1 MTWEMLAE
9 SRFGSRWKPC
19 DLYNQGAIKS
29 EYLKYFQKKCKNLAW
44 VFGLKTSF
52 MVGKC
57 NIYALKVYIIHLS
70 EKNSHIE

>member
-29 EYLKYFQKKCKNLAW
+29 EYLKYFQKKKYISGMGFWIEN
-44 VFGLKTSF
+44 VFYG
-52 MVGKC
+52 GK
-57 NIYALKVYIIHLS
+57 V
-70 EKNSHIE
+70 

>member
-29 EYLKYFQKKCKNLAW
+29 EYLKYFQKKIFWIEN
-44 VFGLKTSF
+44 VFYG
-52 MVGKC
+52 GK
-57 NIYALKVYIIHLS
+57 V
-70 EKNSHIE
+70 